1 MKHFAVVLS
10 GCGHKDGAEITESVS
25 TLISLSELGISY
37 NCYAPDI
44 EIETVNH
51 STDQSTGK
59 RNALEESARIARGEI
74 KSLKELNTENYDA
87 VVFPGGFGAALHLCS
102 WAKNGSNCEVHPEAK
117 RVVESFHE
125 ASKPIG
131 AFCIAPTLIA
141 KVLGNSEVTVTIGN
155 ASDVATEIEKTGAH
169 HVDCAV
175 DDFVTDRE
183 NKVVTSPAYMYGEA
197 KPHEVFKG
205 IRKAI
210 HEISEMA

>member
-1 MKHFAVVLS
+1 MKRFAVVLS

-25 TLISLSELGISY
+25 TLINLSELGITY
-37 NCYAPDI
+37 NCYAPDM
-44 EIETVNH
+44 EADAVNH
-51 STDQSTGK
+51 STDKPSGK
-59 RNALEESARIARGEI
+59 RNVLEESSRIARGDI
-74 KSLKELNTENYDA
+74 KPLKELVTENYDA
-87 VVFPGGFGAALHLCS
+87 VIFPGGFGAALHLCS

-125 ASKPIG
+125 QSKPIG

-141 KVLGNSEVTVTIGN
+141 KVLGDSEVTLTIGN
-155 ASDVATEIEKTGAH
+155 AADVASEIEKTGAH

-210 HEISEMA
+210 HELSEMA